1 MRAKTA
7 NGDLGHFGDEKSGKS
22 TLDEVSKDTIE
33 VEDEPRQGNWAFDFD
48 LRVSE
53 ELHRDDDEWKNY
65 DPDDKSCCC
74 RKLLRMYVGVQE
86 GLVITKEPPLEG
98 LLLVDD
104 QTGSSKGED
113 GNEFKAC
120 FCEDLPL
127 GRRSHVR
134 TGTGN
139 GAD

>member
-7 NGDLGHFGDEKSGKS
+7 NGDLGHFGNKQSGKS
-22 TLDEVSKDTIE
+22 TLDEVAKDTIE
-33 VEDEPRQGNWAFDFD
+33 VEDEPRQGNQAFDFD
-48 LRVSE
+48 LRVSK

-74 RKLLRMYVGVQE
+74 RKLLRIYVGVQK
-86 GLVITKEPPLEG
+86 GLVITKEPPLVG

-104 QTGSSKGED
+104 QESSTKGED
-113 GNEFKAC
+113 GNELKAC

-127 GRRSHVR
+127 GRRSHGR
-134 TGTGN
+134 TGTGS

>member
-1 MRAKTA
+1 MRTRTAFVGVGAAEVKEVRAKTA
-7 NGDLGHFGDEKSGKS
+7 NGDLGHFGDEQSGKS
-22 TLDEVSKDTIE
+22 TLYEVAKYTVE
-33 VEDEPRQGNWAFDFD
+33 VEDEPRQGNRAFDFD

-104 QTGSSKGED
+104 QTGSTKGED
-113 GNEFKAC
+113 GNELKAC
-120 FCEDLPL
+120 FC
-127 GRRSHVR
+127 
-134 TGTGN
+134 
-139 GAD
+139 